1 MVIGVILNGYLGFRA
16 LIVLDFLLA
25 LMVVWQGMDFGFG
38 SFSWLI
44 CIGDVD
50 FGGFCWLWTIG
61 FEF

>member
-25 LMVVWQGMDFGFG
+25 LMMVWQGMDFGFD

-44 CIGDVD
+44 CTGDVD